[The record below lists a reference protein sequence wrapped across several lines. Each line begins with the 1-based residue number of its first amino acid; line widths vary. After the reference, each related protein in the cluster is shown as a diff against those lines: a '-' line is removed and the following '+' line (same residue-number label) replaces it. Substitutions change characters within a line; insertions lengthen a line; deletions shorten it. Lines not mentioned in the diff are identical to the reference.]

1 MLSPLL
7 DQRGSLLVQFVQL
20 PLLLCMLCN
29 DKRLQRFDVECIK
42 IGERRTHRPRQYATV
57 V

>member
-1 MLSPLL
+1 LRENERP
-7 DQRGSLLVQFVQL
+7 
-20 PLLLCMLCN
+20 
-29 DKRLQRFDVECIK
+29 QRFDVECIK